1 VLWIVAPGFG
11 GFAAGF
17 ALWAIGGALASGA
30 LEALLYDGL
39 AAVAAE
45 EHYAAV
51 HGRVSAMGLICQ
63 LPAAAA
69 ATVLLGAGGYHLVG
83 WVSVG
88 CCVAAAGV
96 GGHLP
101 EVRSAATPDD
111 AGDVDVDGDGD
122 VGTGPGWLAVLRA
135 GMVEAARRPGV
146 RAAVVA
152 VAVLSG
158 FDGLEE
164 YFPLLAR
171 QWGVATRAVPL
182 AMVAVPLAGA
192 AGAALGGVV
201 GQLRPR
207 TLGALVGGAAT
218 VFAGA
223 ALVHRPAG
231 VAGIALAYGT
241 YRAVLVVT
249 DARLQRRIEGPARA
263 TVTSV
268 AAFGTEVSAMAV
280 IAVWSLGRPAVVVV
294 LAMAVATALPWLLR
308 PHGRGSAGASSLPNW

>member
-1 VLWIVAPGFG
+1 
-11 GFAAGF
+11 
-17 ALWAIGGALASGA
+17 
-30 LEALLYDGL
+30 
-39 AAVAAE
+39 
-45 EHYAAV
+45 
-51 HGRVSAMGLICQ
+51 
-63 LPAAAA
+63 
-69 ATVLLGAGGYHLVG
+69 
-83 WVSVG
+83 
-88 CCVAAAGV
+88 
-96 GGHLP
+96 
-101 EVRSAATPDD
+101 
-111 AGDVDVDGDGD
+111 
-122 VGTGPGWLAVLRA
+122 
-135 GMVEAARRPGV
+135 
-146 RAAVVA
+146 VVA